1 MLDNFTKQTQPLD
14 LHIHK
19 DSKYLSANSNVSGYI
34 AIKHDPY
41 VLYYIITSNMQ
52 QFQGINSFI
61 QTTFTYQKI
70 FLSLI
75 K

>member
-19 DSKYLSANSNVSGYI
+19 DYQLIVIFSGYI

-41 VLYYIITSNMQ
+41 VLYYIYNI
-52 QFQGINSFI
+52 
-61 QTTFTYQKI
+61 
-70 FLSLI
+70 
-75 K
+75 